1 MKKYISGLSLLGLG
15 LILFFAYLF
24 FAGSAESSFGDFS
37 DGFLLGLSL
46 GIILVG
52 IILIVVI
59 AIKSKR
65 ENKKWVTNV
74 THFFYINC
82 F

>member
-1 MKKYISGLSLLGLG
+1 MKKYISGLFLVVFG

-24 FAGSAESSFGDFS
+24 FAGNAESSFGEFS
-37 DGFLLGLSL
+37 NGLLLGLSL
-46 GIILVG
+46 VIILVG

-65 ENKKWVTNV
+65 ENKKMSNICYS
-74 THFFYINC
+74 FF
-82 F
+82 

>member
-1 MKKYISGLSLLGLG
+1 MKKYISGLSLVVFG

-24 FAGSAESSFGDFS
+24 FTGNAESSFGEFS
-37 DGFLLGLSL
+37 NGLLLGISL

-59 AIKSKR
+59 EIKSKR

-74 THFFYINC
+74 THFF
-82 F
+82 